1 MANWS
6 SALSLL
12 QTAST
17 AQTYSPFRSTF
28 STTSQNYDFS
38 TDNRGRP
45 VLPTMATFENTS
57 DPASKLVVAGQLAD
71 VIEIQVNA
79 ATKTGLP
86 NRVADMT
93 AKCKEV
99 LDAVKD
105 VVDDLKSKDGS
116 VPAGASDPNLEPY
129 QKELARVLGTLR
141 SNLAKISDL
150 LPKAKK
156 DVAAE
161 TDQEIQKLDI
171 RGSVLATLADL
182 EWESVQSKVD
192 SSAARTD
199 PHKVLDIYV

>member
-6 SALSLL
+6 AALSLF
-12 QTAST
+12 QTVT
-17 AQTYSPFRSTF
+17 KDQTYTPFRSALG
-28 STTSQNYDFS
+28 TTSQNYDFA
-38 TDNRGRP
+38 TDSRGRT
-45 VLPTMATFENTS
+45 VLPTMATFESAS

-71 VIEIQVNA
+71 VIEIQVDA

-99 LDAVKD
+99 LDAVKG
-105 VVDDLKSKDGS
+105 VVDDLKSTDGS
-116 VPAGASDPNLEPY
+116 VPAGASDPELEPY

-141 SNLAKISDL
+141 NNLAKISDL
-150 LPKAKK
+150 LPKAPK

-171 RGSVLATLADL
+171 RGSVLATLAGL
-182 EWESVQSKVD
+182 EWESVPSKVD

-199 PHKVLDIYV
+199 PTKVLDIYV